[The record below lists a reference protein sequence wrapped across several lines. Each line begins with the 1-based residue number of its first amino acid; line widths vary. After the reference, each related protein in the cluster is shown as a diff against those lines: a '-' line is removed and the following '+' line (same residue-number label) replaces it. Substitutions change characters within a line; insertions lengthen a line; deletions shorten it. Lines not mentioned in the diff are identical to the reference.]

1 MSALLEHKCP
11 ACGGTMVFRPEEG
24 LLQCEYCDTKM
35 SVEDYAKVQAENTHQ
50 MESEEPAA
58 QVSSEAQE
66 PTGTQVPTGAQAPAE
81 VQAATGAEAATTTQE
96 SGQATTQANPQADAT
111 APATASEPA
120 EPGDP
125 HNQITGF
132 DFDAITDQVSDEAA
146 ANLPVY
152 NCVSCAAEV
161 IAPAEQVALSCPY
174 CGNNIVLTDKVSG
187 PLRPDAIIP
196 FAITSDKVPEA
207 VKRYY
212 KGKVLLPKGFFSG
225 SRIGN
230 ITGVYL
236 PFWVFNG
243 KVGGT
248 VIYTGNKTS
257 HYSDGDYNVTEVKH
271 YSLSRRVSM
280 EFQSIPIDA
289 SRKADDA
296 LMDTVGP
303 FDISKAKPFDMA
315 YMAGFTADRFD
326 VNKSSMQKKA
336 NTRIMNSASRVAMAQ
351 GTAGYSGVKH
361 SGGNLKADLSAKYM
375 LFPLYMFELEHEGK
389 KYPFAMNGQTGKV
402 AGKLPID
409 QTVSRVYFWKRV
421 GVTAG
426 ALILFSVIKYLL
438 GF

>member
-11 ACGGTMVFRPEEG
+11 ACGGTMVFRPQDG

-35 SVEDYAKVQAENTHQ
+35 SVEDYAKTQAENTHQ
-50 MESEEPAA
+50 MEQEETAA
-58 QVSSEAQE
+58 QEAAAGQ
-66 PTGTQVPTGAQAPAE
+66 TDIQQDVQAPAPTDMQQG
-81 VQAATGAEAATTTQE
+81 VQANTQ
-96 SGQATTQANPQADAT
+96 T
-111 APATASEPA
+111 APSPAPSEKP
-120 EPGDP
+120 EQDDP
-125 HNQITGF
+125 NSQLSGF
-132 DFDAITDQVSDEAA
+132 DFDSLTDQASDETA

-152 NCVSCAAEV
+152 YCVSCAAEV

-196 FAITSDKVPEA
+196 FSITSDQVAAA

-212 KGKVLLPKGFFSG
+212 KGKVLLPKGFFGAS
-225 SRIGN
+225 SIGN

-236 PFWVFNG
+236 PFWVFDG

-248 VIYTGNKTS
+248 VTYTGNKTS
-257 HYSDGDYNVTEVKH
+257 HYSEGNYNVTEVKH
-271 YSLSRRVSM
+271 YYLSRKVSM
-280 EFQSIPIDA
+280 QFQSIPIDA
-289 SRKADDA
+289 SKKADDA
-296 LMDTVGP
+296 IMDTVGP

-326 VNKSSMQKKA
+326 VKKSAMKQKA
-336 NTRIMNSASRVAMAQ
+336 NTRIINSASRIAMAR
-351 GTAGYSGVKH
+351 GTAGYSGVRH
-361 SGGNLKADLSAKYM
+361 SKGNLNAELSARYM
-375 LFPLYMFELEHEGK
+375 LFPLYLFELQHEGK

-409 QTVSRVYFWKRV
+409 KAVSRAYFWTRV
-421 GVTAG
+421 GVTG
-426 ALILFSVIKYLL
+426 GVLILFSVIKYLL

>member
-1 MSALLEHKCP
+1 MSTLLEHKCP

-50 MESEEPAA
+50 TEQEEAAVQEAAAQQTTADTQTEIQQNAQTNTQTAPTPAA
-58 QVSSEAQE
+58 SEQTE
-66 PTGTQVPTGAQAPAE
+66 QGD
-81 VQAATGAEAATTTQE
+81 
-96 SGQATTQANPQADAT
+96 SNNPI
-111 APATASEPA
+111 S
-120 EPGDP
+120 
-125 HNQITGF
+125 GF
-132 DFDAITDQVSDEAA
+132 DFDALTDQACDEAA

-152 NCVSCAAEV
+152 YCVSCAAEV
-161 IAPAEQVALSCPY
+161 IAPAEQVALCCPY

-196 FAITSDKVPEA
+196 FSITSDQVAAA

-212 KGKVLLPKGFFSG
+212 KGKILLPKGFFG
-225 SRIGN
+225 ASRIGN

-236 PFWVFNG
+236 PFWVFDG
-243 KVGGT
+243 QVGGT
-248 VIYTGNKTS
+248 VTYTGDKTS
-257 HYSDGDYNVTEVKH
+257 HYSEGNYNVTEVKH
-271 YSLSRRVSM
+271 YYLSRRVSM
-280 EFQSIPIDA
+280 QFRSIPIDA
-289 SRKADDA
+289 STKADDA

-303 FDISKAKPFDMA
+303 FDISRAKPFDMA

-326 VNKSSMQKKA
+326 MKKSAMKQKA
-336 NTRIMNSASRVAMAQ
+336 NTRIINSASRIAMAKS
-351 GTAGYSGVKH
+351 TAGYSGVRH
-361 SGGNLKADLSAKYM
+361 SKGDLKADLSARYM

-409 QTVSRVYFWKRV
+409 KTVSRVYFWTRA

-426 ALILFSVIKYLL
+426 VLILFSVIKYLL